1 MNINPLAENGQKSEQ
16 RRGRNS
22 HGFLVLL
29 LFFALAISGLAGMV
43 GGVLANQFEK
53 FFVADTIP
61 PREGQVAQRLGSDSG
76 ILPDFPALERRIA
89 ELEGKVD
96 FLQSGASGTQKK
108 TASKGINE
116 LKSEERAMIALVD
129 KATPAVVSI
138 MVSRTSTRGITEV
151 SQGTGFFVSRDG
163 LLLTNRHVANNP
175 NLVYSIVTLNGDRSD
190 AKLIDFDTVSDLAI
204 LKVEAQTEFP
214 YLAFSKM
221 PVQKGQSV
229 IAVGNSLGE
238 YPNTVTRGIVSGI
251 GRTVVAGDG
260 RGASSQIFG
269 AIQTDA
275 AINQG
280 NSGGPLLNLDGEVV
294 GINTAVSLEGQAI
307 AFAIPGEEGRIVVES
322 VQKSGRIM
330 RPFLGVFVRLV
341 TPQYARSA
349 NLTRDSGEL
358 IISEDPRFSPIV
370 PRSPAEKAGLAQG
383 DIIFEI
389 NGKNLDAN
397 FRLPQAI
404 AEYAVGEKV
413 TLKVDRAGKNMAF
426 AVVLDERKKEILPFP

>member
-1 MNINPLAENGQKSEQ
+1 MQSFFA
-16 RRGRNS
+16 
-22 HGFLVLL
+22 LL
-29 LFFALAISGLAGMV
+29 LFFALVVSGLAGMI
-43 GGVLANQFEK
+43 GGVLAYKLGN
-53 FFVADTIP
+53 FFVVET
-61 PREGQVAQRLGSDSG
+61 
-76 ILPDFPALERRIA
+76 PAPSTLKQNSLFE
-89 ELEGKVD
+89 
-96 FLQSGASGTQKK
+96 
-108 TASKGINE
+108 GINE
-116 LKSEERAMIALVD
+116 LKSEEQAMIALVN

-138 MVSRTSTRGITEV
+138 IVSRTSTRGIAEV
-151 SQGTGFFVSRDG
+151 AQGTGFFVSRDG
-163 LLLTNRHVANNP
+163 LLLTNRHVANDP
-175 NLVYSIVTLNGDRSD
+175 NFTYSIVTLNGDRSD
-190 AKLIDFDTVSDLAI
+190 AKLVDFDTVNDLAV
-204 LKVEAQTEFP
+204 LKVEGQKAFP
-214 YLAFSKM
+214 FLVFSKT

-307 AFAIPGEEGRIVVES
+307 AFAIPGQEGRIVVAS

-341 TPQYARSA
+341 TPQYAQA
-349 NLTRDSGEL
+349 AHLTRDSGEL
-358 IISEDPRFSPIV
+358 ILSEDPRFPAIV
-370 PRSPAEKAGLAQG
+370 QGSPAEKAGLAPG
-383 DIIFEI
+383 DIIFEV
-389 NGKNLDAN
+389 NGKHLDEN

-404 AEYAVGEKV
+404 AEYAVGEKI
-413 TLKVDRAGKNMAF
+413 TLKADRAGKERAID
-426 AVVLDERKKEILPFP
+426 VILDERKKELFP

>member
-1 MNINPLAENGQKSEQ
+1 MNTDPLAENGQKSEQ
-16 RRGRNS
+16 RKGRNPQS
-22 HGFLVLL
+22 FLALL
-29 LFFALAISGLAGMV
+29 LFFALVVSGLSGMV
-43 GGVLANQFEK
+43 GGVLAYKLGN
-53 FFVADTIP
+53 FFVVETP
-61 PREGQVAQRLGSDSG
+61 PAPFTLKQDS
-76 ILPDFPALERRIA
+76 LFE
-89 ELEGKVD
+89 
-96 FLQSGASGTQKK
+96 
-108 TASKGINE
+108 GINE
-116 LKSEERAMIALVD
+116 LKSEEQATIALVN

-138 MVSRTSTRGITEV
+138 MVSRTLPRGITEV
-151 SQGTGFFVSRDG
+151 AQGTGFFVAKDG
-163 LLLTNRHVANNP
+163 LLLTNRHVANDQS
-175 NLVYSIVTLNGDRSD
+175 LTYSIATLNGDRYS
-190 AKLIDFDTVSDLAI
+190 AKLVDFDTVNDLAI
-204 LKVEAQTEFP
+204 LKVEATQTFAFLEF
-214 YLAFSKM
+214 AKT

-307 AFAIPGEEGRIVVES
+307 AFAIPGQEGRIVVES

-341 TPQYARSA
+341 TPQYAKFA

-358 IISEDPRFSPIV
+358 ILSEDPRFPPIV
-370 PRSPAEKAGLAQG
+370 QGSPAEKAGLAPG
-383 DIIFEI
+383 DIIFEV
-389 NGKNLDAN
+389 NEKKLNEN

-404 AEYAVGEKV
+404 AEYAVGEKI
-413 TLKVDRAGKNMAF
+413 TLKVDRAGKERAF
-426 AVVLDERKKEILPFP
+426 NVVLDERKKELFP